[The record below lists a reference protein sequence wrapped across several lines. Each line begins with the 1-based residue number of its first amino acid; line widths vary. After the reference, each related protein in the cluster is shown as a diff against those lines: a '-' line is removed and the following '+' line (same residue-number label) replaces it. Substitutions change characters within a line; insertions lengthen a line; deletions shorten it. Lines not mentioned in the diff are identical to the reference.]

1 MDERLFRK
9 VMGKFATGVTVLTTA
24 VNENVHGMTANAFM
38 SVSLNPQLI
47 LISISNKANL
57 KQYLEQ
63 SGKFTVNIL
72 SKDQKDM
79 SQYFAGQLNEKREIQ
94 FEWIEHTPYLPH
106 SIANIICRVYDSH
119 LAGDHTL
126 FIGEVQEIICQDG
139 APLTYF
145 EGKYD
150 SITS

>member
-24 VNENVHGMTANAFM
+24 VNEYVHGMTANAFM
-38 SVSLNPQLI
+38 SVSLNPQLV

-94 FEWIEHTPYLPH
+94 FEWIDHTPYLPN